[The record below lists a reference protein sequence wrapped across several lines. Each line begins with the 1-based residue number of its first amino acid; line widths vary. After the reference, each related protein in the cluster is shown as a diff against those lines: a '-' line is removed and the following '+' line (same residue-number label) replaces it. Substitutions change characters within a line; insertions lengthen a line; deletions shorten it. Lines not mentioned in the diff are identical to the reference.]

1 MDLTLLSEL
10 IQQLAL
16 AQAANDTAGA
26 NGGASTAPTGPAAP
40 TPTPAAVNANV
51 APTGAAVGYFRCP
64 NCNVLHPLAVVAG
77 PVPATPAGDGGTAP
91 PAPVAGPST
100 LPATPVAGTSTDTG
114 AWYSVT
120 RGREVG
126 VFRGWDAIVSSL
138 VEGVPRWRCK
148 RFATEQQAHAH
159 FNRALLLNDVH
170 VHSDN

>member
-40 TPTPAAVNANV
+40 APAPAAVNVNV
-51 APTGAAVGYFRCP
+51 TPTGAAAGYFRCP

-77 PVPATPAGDGGTAP
+77 PVPKTPAGDGGTAP
-91 PAPVAGPST
+91 AGGPPT
-100 LPATPVAGTSTDTG
+100 VPATPVAGTSAETG
-114 AWYSVT
+114 SWYSVT

-126 VFRGWDAIVSSL
+126 VFRGWDVIVSSL

-148 RFATEQQAHAH
+148 HFATEQQAHAH

-170 VHSDN
+170 IHSNN